1 MTIHELETDT
11 AVALVDAPGT
21 GHNRWHPDIPPL
33 LRVRSGDTVVMRTR
47 DGYDGQFHR
56 GSSAADVA
64 AADLNRIHP
73 LSGPVYV
80 EDALQGDTLVVE
92 VLEVATGEF
101 GCTLQFPG
109 FGFLHEEFPGHHI
122 TRWDMADGRATSPD
136 LPGVS
141 IPGAPFMGV
150 MGVAPSAA
158 GLEAQNRLEA
168 SVAARGHTVLLP
180 DALSAVPADPAIAT
194 AARRTISPT
203 RLGGNVDIRQLTAG
217 SRLYLPVEVDGALF
231 SVGDGHFAQG
241 DGESC
246 GAAIETTCTV
256 TVRLTARKGTD
267 QVGPSGSC
275 LVFERFAPAPQERQE
290 SFLAVAGMPVS
301 PGGDIAAEN
310 LNLATANALRGMID
324 YLGRERGLTRQQA
337 YTLCSVA
344 VNLHISQLVDVPN
357 PIVTAFLP
365 LEVFTD

>member
-1 MTIHELETDT
+1 MTQHELEIDT
-11 AVALVDAPGT
+11 SVALIDAPDT
-21 GHNRWHPDIPPL
+21 GHNRWHPDIRPL
-33 LRVRSGDTVVMRTR
+33 VRVRSDDTVVMNAR

-56 GSSAADVA
+56 DSTAADVA

-80 EDALQGDTLVVE
+80 EEARPGDTLVVE
-92 VLEVATGEF
+92 VLEVVTGDF

-109 FGFLHEEFPGHHI
+109 FGFLHEEFPDHHI
-122 TRWDMADGRATSPD
+122 THWEIADGRATSPD

-150 MGVAPSAA
+150 MGLAPSAV
-158 GLEAQNRLEA
+158 GLDAQTQAEA
-168 SVAARGHTVLLP
+168 SVAAMGHTALTP
-180 DALSAVPADPAIAT
+180 DPVSAVPSYPDIAPW
-194 AARRTISPT
+194 ARRTIAPS

-217 SRLYLPVEVDGALF
+217 TRLHLPVEVEGALF

-256 TVRLTARKGTD
+256 TVRLTVHKGAS
-267 QVGPSGSC
+267 QVGPDGAC
-275 LVFERFAPAPQERQE
+275 LIFERRKPGPPDRQGT
-290 SFLAVAGMPVS
+290 FVAIAGMPVG

-310 LNLATANALRGMID
+310 INVATANALRGMID
-324 YLGRERGLTRQQA
+324 YLVAERGLTRQQA

-344 VNLHISQLVDVPN
+344 VDLHISQVVDVPS

-365 LEVFTD
+365 LEVFTG